1 MLQQFYPVTA
11 HSYKYELNKD
21 MNFAAAHFI
30 NYESAGK
37 CQNVHGHTY
46 FANVTIV
53 GNELQDDGFLVNF
66 QELKQIVH
74 GKYDHTLM
82 NNSNDFTDEEPSTEV
97 VAKTIYKNI
106 EQALKKYDNNPKVL
120 QVIVRETP
128 TSYVT
133 YKELPANEEDI
144 YIDGQY
150 QGTIENKKSNFL
162 EQQNQYNQKHDW
174 SEW

>member
-1 MLQQFYPVTA
+1 MLQQFYPVTN
-11 HSYKYELNKD
+11 HSYLYELNKD

-30 NYESAGK
+30 NNGSAGK
-37 CQNVHGHTY
+37 CQNMHGHTY

-66 QELKQIVH
+66 QELKKLVH
-74 GKYDHTLM
+74 GKYDHTVL
-82 NNSNDFTDEEPSTEV
+82 NNHPDDFSYEEPSTEV

-106 EQALKKYDNNPKVL
+106 EQTLKQYDNNPKVL

-133 YKELPANEEDI
+133 YKETYKDENIEQRNDFVKRMDVLKKANAYD
-144 YIDGQY
+144 
-150 QGTIENKKSNFL
+150 
-162 EQQNQYNQKHDW
+162 KHHNW

>member
-1 MLQQFYPVTA
+1 MLQQFYPVA
-11 HSYKYELNKD
+11 QHSYKYELNKD

-30 NYESAGK
+30 DHESAGK

-53 GNELQDDGFLVNF
+53 GNELQDNGFLVNF
-66 QELKQIVH
+66 QELKQLVH
-74 GKYDHTLM
+74 GEYDHTLM
-82 NNSNDFTDEEPSTEV
+82 NNNDFNNEEPSTEV

-106 EQALKKYDNNPKVL
+106 EQALKKYDNDPKVL

-133 YKELPANEEDI
+133 YKENYKDENIEKRNDFVKRMESLQKANAYD
-144 YIDGQY
+144 
-150 QGTIENKKSNFL
+150 K
-162 EQQNQYNQKHDW
+162 KHDW

>member
-1 MLQQFYPVTA
+1 MLQQFYPVA
-11 HSYKYELNKD
+11 QHSYKYELNKD

-30 NYESAGK
+30 DHESAGK

-53 GNELQDDGFLVNF
+53 GNDLQDNGFLVNF
-66 QELKQIVH
+66 QELKQLVH
-74 GKYDHTLM
+74 GEYDHTLM
-82 NNSNDFTDEEPSTEV
+82 NNNDFNNEEPSTEV

-106 EQALKKYDNNPKVL
+106 EQALKKYDNDPKVL

-133 YKELPANEEDI
+133 YKENYKDENIEKRNDFVKRMESLQKANAYD
-144 YIDGQY
+144 
-150 QGTIENKKSNFL
+150 K
-162 EQQNQYNQKHDW
+162 KHDW

>member
-1 MLQQFYPVTA
+1 MLQQFYPVA
-11 HSYKYELNKD
+11 QHSYKYELNKD

-30 NYESAGK
+30 DHESAGK

-53 GNELQDDGFLVNF
+53 GNELQANGFLVNF
-66 QELKQIVH
+66 QELKQLVH
-74 GKYDHTLM
+74 GEYDHTLM
-82 NNSNDFTDEEPSTEV
+82 NNNDFNNEEPSTEV

-106 EQALKKYDNNPKVL
+106 EQALKKYDNDPKVL

-133 YKELPANEEDI
+133 YKENYKDENIEKRNDFVKRMESLQKANAYD
-144 YIDGQY
+144 
-150 QGTIENKKSNFL
+150 K
-162 EQQNQYNQKHDW
+162 KHDW

>member
-1 MLQQFYPVTA
+1 MLQQFYPVA
-11 HSYKYELNKD
+11 QHSYKYELNKD

-30 NYESAGK
+30 DHESAGK

-53 GNELQDDGFLVNF
+53 GNELQANGFLVNF
-66 QELKQIVH
+66 QELKQLVH
-74 GKYDHTLM
+74 GEYDHTLM
-82 NNSNDFTDEEPSTEV
+82 NNNDFNNEEPSTEV
-97 VAKTIYKNI
+97 VAKTIYENI
-106 EQALKKYDNNPKVL
+106 EQALKKYDNDPKVL

-133 YKELPANEEDI
+133 YKENYKDENIEKRNDFVKRMESLQKANAYD
-144 YIDGQY
+144 
-150 QGTIENKKSNFL
+150 K
-162 EQQNQYNQKHDW
+162 KHDW

>member
-1 MLQQFYPVTA
+1 MLQQFYPVA
-11 HSYKYELNKD
+11 QHSYKYELNKD

-30 NYESAGK
+30 NHESAGK

-53 GNELQDDGFLVNF
+53 GNELQDNGFLVNF
-66 QELKQIVH
+66 QELKQLVH
-74 GKYDHTLM
+74 GEYDHTLM
-82 NNSNDFTDEEPSTEV
+82 NDNSEFSDEQPSTEV

-106 EQALKKYDNNPKVL
+106 EQALKKYDNDPKVL

-133 YKELPANEEDI
+133 YKETYKDENIEKRNDFAKRMKNLQKANEYDK
-144 YIDGQY
+144 
-150 QGTIENKKSNFL
+150 N
-162 EQQNQYNQKHDW
+162 HDW

>member
-1 MLQQFYPVTA
+1 MLQQFYPVA
-11 HSYKYELNKD
+11 NHAYKYELNKD

-30 NYESAGK
+30 DHESAGK

-53 GNELQDDGFLVNF
+53 GNELQDNGFLVNF
-66 QELKQIVH
+66 QELKELVH
-74 GKYDHTLM
+74 GRYDHSLM
-82 NNSNDFTDEEPSTEV
+82 NDNNDFNFEQPSTEV
-97 VAKTIYKNI
+97 VAKSIYKNI
-106 EQALKKYDNNPKVL
+106 EHALKKYDNDPKVL

-133 YKELPANEEDI
+133 YKETFKDENIEKRNDFAKRMKILQKANE
-144 YIDGQY
+144 
-150 QGTIENKKSNFL
+150 L
-162 EQQNQYNQKHDW
+162 EKKHDW

>member
-1 MLQQFYPVTA
+1 MLQQFYPVA
-11 HSYKYELNKD
+11 QHSYKYELNKD

-30 NYESAGK
+30 PFDTAGK

-53 GNELQDDGFLVNF
+53 GNELQEDGFLVNF
-66 QELKQIVH
+66 QELKQLVH
-74 GKYDHTLM
+74 GEYDHTLI
-82 NNSNDFTDEEPSTEV
+82 NNHQDFTDKSPSTEV

-106 EQALKKYDNNPKVL
+106 EQALKKYDNDPKVL

-133 YKELPANEEDI
+133 YKENYKDENIEKRNDFVERMELLQKANAYDK
-144 YIDGQY
+144 
-150 QGTIENKKSNFL
+150 N
-162 EQQNQYNQKHDW
+162 HDW